1 MENNKETKWF
11 TLFWHLVLALWL
23 AGASLVLL
31 GYIVLGVTVA
41 LSASVISLVVTYA
54 AAGVSDRLERRR
66 CERV

>member
-1 MENNKETKWF
+1 MEDNKETKWF
-11 TLFWHLVLALWL
+11 TLFWSLVLALWL

-41 LSASVISLVVTYA
+41 LSASVISLVVTYT

>member
-1 MENNKETKWF
+1 MENNSETKWF

-23 AGASLVLL
+23 AGAALVLL
-31 GYIVLGVTVA
+31 GYIVLGVTVG
-41 LSASVISLVVTYA
+41 LSGSVISLVVTYT